1 MSGPTSPAAA
11 TGRKPSFGEFTWGLF
26 VIGVSGFGGVLPWA
40 RLVMVERRKWLT
52 AAEFNDLLAL
62 SQFMPGPNIINMAVV
77 MGGRLHG
84 LPGAVVGLLA
94 LMGAPFAIACG
105 LGAIYVGYGHSPIV
119 DGVMRGVAPVAAG
132 LMVATALKVAGAYD
146 WRNPMGIFA
155 VLAFVAIALLR
166 VSLPAMLAV
175 LVPLALLIAWRRVK

>member
-1 MSGPTSPAAA
+1 MSESTQAAAA
-11 TGRKPSFGEFTWGLF
+11 TGRKPSFGEFVWGFF

-40 RLVMVERRKWLT
+40 RLVIVERRKWLT

-77 MGGRLHG
+77 LGGRMHG
-84 LPGAVVGLLA
+84 LPGAVMGLLS
-94 LMGAPFAIACG
+94 LMGAPFAIALA
-105 LGAIYVGYGHSPIV
+105 LGAIYVNYGHSPIV

-132 LMVATALKVAGAYD
+132 LMVATALKVARAYN
-146 WRNPMGIFA
+146 WRNPMCVFA
-155 VLAFVAIALLR
+155 VLAFAAIALLR

-175 LVPLALLIAWRRVK
+175 LVPLALLIASRRVK

>member
-1 MSGPTSPAAA
+1 MSGSTSPAAA

-62 SQFMPGPNIINMAVV
+62 SQFMPGPNIINLAVV

-94 LMGAPFAIACG
+94 LMGAPFAIAVG